1 MTYVIAVSG
10 KGGTG
15 KTTFSAL
22 TVDYLIRNTGKAVL
36 AVDADS
42 NANLDLA
49 LGTLAEKTIG
59 SAREHLTNNIK
70 NMPAGM
76 SKEVWVESLLQQAL
90 VEEKGFDL
98 ISMGRPEGPGCYCY
112 LNNIFRRYL
121 DIMSGHYDYVV
132 MDNEA
137 GMEHL
142 SRRTTRGVDVMFI
155 ASDPSV
161 RGVRTA
167 VRIRDLARELKLDI
181 RRMALVISRVRDGL
195 PDNLRAIAEE
205 GNLEIAGV
213 VPEDPMIRDFDE
225 AGKALPELPEGSP
238 ARRAVE
244 EILSA
249 YVEPVTGAGTGRTA
263 GG

>member
-1 MTYVIAVSG
+1 MTFMVAVSG

-22 TVDYLIRNTGKAVL
+22 TVDYLVKNTGKAVL

-49 LGTLAEKTIG
+49 LGTEAGKTVG
-59 SAREHLTNNIK
+59 SIREYLTDNISR
-70 NMPAGM
+70 MPAGM
-76 SKEVWVESLLQQAL
+76 SKEVWVETLMQQAL

-98 ISMGRPEGPGCYCY
+98 LSMGRPEGPGCYCY

-121 DIMSGHYDYVV
+121 DIMSGHYQYVV
-132 MDNEA
+132 ADNEA

-142 SRRTTRGVDVMFI
+142 SRRTTRGVDIMFI

-167 VRIRDLARELKLDI
+167 LSIRDLARELKLDI
-181 RRMALVISRVRDGL
+181 RRMALVVTRVRDGL
-195 PDNLRAIAEE
+195 PENLRAIAEE
-205 GNLEIAGV
+205 ANLEVAGV
-213 VPEDPMIRDFDE
+213 IPEDEMVREFDE
-225 AGKALPELPEGSP
+225 QGKALADLPEDSS
-238 ARRAVE
+238 ARRAVNQ
-244 EILSA
+244 ILDA
-249 YVEPVTGAGTGRTA
+249 YLDLER
-263 GG
+263 

>member
-22 TVDYLIRNTGKAVL
+22 CVNYLARTTGKAVL

-49 LGTLAEKTIG
+49 LGTVAEHTVG
-59 SAREHLTNNIK
+59 SVREQLTQNIK

-90 VEEKGFDL
+90 VEESGFDL
-98 ISMGRPEGPGCYCY
+98 VSMGRPEGPGCYCY

-142 SRRTTRGVDVMFI
+142 SRRTTRGVDLMFI

-161 RGVRTA
+161 RGVHTA
-167 VRIRDLARELKLDI
+167 LRIRDLARELKLDI
-181 RRMALVISRVRDGL
+181 RGMALVVSRVRDGL
-195 PDNLRAIAEE
+195 PDNLRAIAENA
-205 GNLEIAGV
+205 NLEIAGV
-213 VPEDPMIRDFDE
+213 IPDDPTVKDFDE
-225 AGKALPELPEGSP
+225 AGKPLSELPENSA

-244 EILSA
+244 KILAA
-249 YVEPVTGAGTGRTA
+249 YLN
-263 GG
+263 